1 MLIGAARL
9 FDLQG
14 SMTDSAYYRLFRP
27 ERVRPTVQDALGDDM
42 QKLAGDFQ
50 IVIEREEGR

>member
-27 ERVRPTVQDALGDDM
+27 ERTRPIVNETFADDM
-42 QKLAGDFQ
+42 QKLAGDFRT
-50 IVIEREEGR
+50 VIDREEER